1 MKNINNIRA
10 LGNVY
15 RLILKDMKVDNED
28 LMFLQN
34 NVKNLEVYIKNKI
47 R

>member
-47 R
+47 S